1 MRGLIIADVRREM
14 GYVVD
19 AGIMAHLLKGGT
31 FEVESAIPKDAQL
44 VSVSFDINRNAFLV
58 QFRHESFPI
67 ITEGDFVPVQHDGI
81 HIIENLDEV
90 DHDSL

>member
-1 MRGLIIADVRREM
+1 MRGLIIADARREM
-14 GYVVD
+14 GYVID

-31 FEVESAIPKDAQL
+31 FYVESSIPKDAQL
-44 VSVSFDINRNAFLV
+44 VSVSFDINRNAFRV

-67 ITEGDFVPVQHDGI
+67 ITEGDFVPVQSDAI
-81 HIIENLDEV
+81 HVIENMDEA